1 MTSHAITKYILDMSD
16 LLFFKSAQE
25 IRPWFKKNH
34 KKLNQKWFGF
44 YKKTSAQQV
53 VSSEAVRE
61 VAMCFGWSDIAVRSI
76 DYHSYQ
82 VHFYL
87 RKAGSSW
94 SLKNIKKFQ
103 ALKKKGLIQP
113 QGQWAYDHRSREKSE
128 KKSYALTPTQLKLFK
143 KNKVA
148 WEFFNSRPAGYQKY
162 MLMWVTSAKR
172 EETQSKRLAE
182 LIQDSGQQTK
192 LKRLLKME
200 ANFKPKYEAGKTP
213 IEAGKNLG
221 PTTGNEL
228 RSIGIDTV
236 EKLKSMG
243 WEKAFMRWIELY
255 PHRLK
260 VVVACVLIG
269 AVEECKYHE
278 IDPEVKAEAKRLVLE
293 LQGDFR

>member
-1 MTSHAITKYILDMSD
+1 MTSHAIANYVLNMSD
-16 LLFFKSAQE
+16 VLFFKNAQE

-44 YKKTSAQQV
+44 YKKASAQQV

-61 VAMCFGWSDIAVRSI
+61 VAMCFGWSDIAIRSI

-128 KKSYALTPTQLKLFK
+128 KKNYTLTPAQLKLFK

-182 LIQDSGQQTK
+182 LIQDSGEQTK

-200 ANFKPKYEAGKTP
+200 ANIKPKYEAGKTP
-213 IEAGKNLG
+213 IEVGKNIG

-228 RSIGIDTV
+228 RSVGIDTV

-243 WEKAFMRWIELY
+243 WEKAFMRWVELY
-255 PHRLK
+255 PHRLHLIA
-260 VVVACVLIG
+260 VYALIG
-269 AVEECKYHE
+269 AINNTKYYE
-278 IDPEVKAEAKRLVLE
+278 IDFEFKAEAKSLLRE
-293 LQGDFR
+293 LKLSF